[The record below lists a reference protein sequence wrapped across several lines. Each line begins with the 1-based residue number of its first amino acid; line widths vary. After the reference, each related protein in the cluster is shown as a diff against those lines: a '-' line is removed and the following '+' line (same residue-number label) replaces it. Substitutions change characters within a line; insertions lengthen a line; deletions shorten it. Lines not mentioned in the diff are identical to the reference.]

1 MRVRSG
7 TIRNRLTLLVTGALV
22 VSVTAPIS
30 VASAVGPTTVS
41 TTFGYTGATTT
52 FTVPAGVSQITLSVV
67 GAEGGL
73 GGRDTA
79 PAPPAGGYQGLV
91 TGTLAVTP
99 GQVLTIGVGQGG
111 ANGRGQSTGSSNPA
125 TYTLNAAVGGAS
137 PLGYGGG
144 NGGAAGYSGNSG
156 FGGAGGAASVV
167 TTAGATIVAG
177 GSGGSGGSGQFIAT
191 RGRVSN
197 PTYLGRTDTV
207 STVGQAGITIAY
219 VCQIA
224 GASCD
229 GGGGAGGG
237 GGTTG
242 GAQGDVQF
250 GSGSSNEWYGYGGN
264 PGQNSTGGLA
274 GLSAA
279 YQYYPD
285 DAANGSV
292 TISYVTGTP
301 AAPTSV
307 AGVAGDS
314 SAALTWAAPA
324 AAGGSAL
331 SDYVVEYATVA
342 DPTSWTTFADGTSTA
357 TSATVTGLTNGTA
370 YIFRV
375 SAVNATG
382 QGAVSAS
389 SAPVTPSGPP
399 AAPTIS
405 AITAAD
411 GALSVAYSAAASGS
425 PVLDYEYQLGGT
437 GPWTSTASTST
448 PALISGLVNGTVYA
462 VTLRAVSA
470 IGNGAASAPV
480 NGTPAA
486 PPGAPS
492 ITSASTAVGSATL
505 VFTPGYAGGATIT
518 DYQYQIGSGAWLS
531 GATAS
536 SPLTITGLANGT
548 TYSIRLRGVSSSG
561 NGAAS
566 TASVV
571 TTPDVPAAPAVSA
584 VTSGD
589 GSLSIAFA
597 PSDNHGSAV
606 TSYEYQLIPSGPW
619 TAASSLASPIE
630 VTGLTNGTSYAVSV
644 RAVNAVGT
652 GPGSPA
658 QNATPATVPGA
669 PSIVGGTIAGS
680 DAQLSTAFTAPASD
694 GGSAITTY
702 EYSTDGGAT
711 WRSRATGGTGSPLVI
726 SALSSDGT
734 TPLVNGTE
742 YQVELRAVNGVG
754 AGLAS
759 AFATGIAATAPSAP
773 SISTVTAGP
782 ASLQVSFAAGSN
794 GGAAITGYDYRLGT
808 GSWTST
814 GSLGNSF
821 LVPGLTNGTSYD
833 VEVRAVNAQGAGP
846 ASAPVPGTPVT
857 TPAQPSI
864 TGVTRADRSLSLTV
878 SEPDDGGSPVTSWQY
893 STDGGTTWV
902 TSAQPG
908 SPLTI
913 TKLSVDGTT
922 LIANGTSYPVT
933 VRAVNAVGTS
943 IAAAVTT
950 VGPSAAPSAPAITL
964 TPLDEAIRVAFPA
977 PADGGSPISA
987 MQYQLG
993 SGSWVDAGTLSSPFT
1008 IPGLTNGTP
1017 YTVRLRASNAIG
1029 VGAVSSPASAT
1040 PRTVPDAPTAVAA
1053 TPNTG
1058 QADVSWTAPG
1068 SNGGSAITGYVASAY
1083 SSAGSTTV
1091 LASCSTTAT
1100 ACSISGLTNGTAYYV
1115 SVVAVN
1121 AAGSSVKSAP
1131 AVLVTP
1137 VARPG
1142 APTLSSVTGGNTI
1155 LSLAFTAGS
1164 AGSSPITGYQYQ
1176 LNGGAWQSTASTTS
1190 PLVLSGLTNGTAY
1203 TVTLR
1208 AVSAVGTGAL
1218 SGTLTGTPYTF
1229 PDAPSAVTA
1238 DGQGSSAVI
1247 TWAAPNSNGSPIT
1260 GYTATAFSAATAGSQ
1275 IGTCGTATLTCTI
1288 SGLTNGVSYYI
1299 SLQATNTAGL
1309 SVRSAPRVA
1318 VIPSQQPGVVS
1329 AVTAVGGNGSATLTW
1344 SPGSTGAS
1352 AVSDYTVWYSS
1363 GSGYTQFVDAVSTA
1377 TAATVTGL
1385 SNGTAYTFEV
1395 YPVNGNGTGPASAP
1409 SNAVT
1414 PIAPGTVPILSA
1426 PVSAAG
1432 GYSSVITNYS

>member
-1 MRVRSG
+1 
-7 TIRNRLTLLVTGALV
+7 
-22 VSVTAPIS
+22 
-30 VASAVGPTTVS
+30 
-41 TTFGYTGATTT
+41 
-52 FTVPAGVSQITLSVV
+52 
-67 GAEGGL
+67 
-73 GGRDTA
+73 
-79 PAPPAGGYQGLV
+79 
-91 TGTLAVTP
+91 
-99 GQVLTIGVGQGG
+99 
-111 ANGRGQSTGSSNPA
+111 
-125 TYTLNAAVGGAS
+125 
-137 PLGYGGG
+137 
-144 NGGAAGYSGNSG
+144 
-156 FGGAGGAASVV
+156 
-167 TTAGATIVAG
+167 
-177 GSGGSGGSGQFIAT
+177 
-191 RGRVSN
+191 
-197 PTYLGRTDTV
+197 
-207 STVGQAGITIAY
+207 
-219 VCQIA
+219 
-224 GASCD
+224 
-229 GGGGAGGG
+229 
-237 GGTTG
+237 
-242 GAQGDVQF
+242 
-250 GSGSSNEWYGYGGN
+250 
-264 PGQNSTGGLA
+264 
-274 GLSAA
+274 
-279 YQYYPD
+279 
-285 DAANGSV
+285 
-292 TISYVTGTP
+292 
-301 AAPTSV
+301 
-307 AGVAGDS
+307 
-314 SAALTWAAPA
+314 
-324 AAGGSAL
+324 
-331 SDYVVEYATVA
+331 
-342 DPTSWTTFADGTSTA
+342 
-357 TSATVTGLTNGTA
+357 
-370 YIFRV
+370 
-375 SAVNATG
+375 
-382 QGAVSAS
+382 
-389 SAPVTPSGPP
+389 
-399 AAPTIS
+399 
-405 AITAAD
+405 
-411 GALSVAYSAAASGS
+411 
-425 PVLDYEYQLGGT
+425 
-437 GPWTSTASTST
+437 
-448 PALISGLVNGTVYA
+448 
-462 VTLRAVSA
+462 
-470 IGNGAASAPV
+470 
-480 NGTPAA
+480 
-486 PPGAPS
+486 
-492 ITSASTAVGSATL
+492 
-505 VFTPGYAGGATIT
+505 
-518 DYQYQIGSGAWLS
+518 
-531 GATAS
+531 
-536 SPLTITGLANGT
+536 
-548 TYSIRLRGVSSSG
+548 
-561 NGAAS
+561 
-566 TASVV
+566 
-571 TTPDVPAAPAVSA
+571 
-584 VTSGD
+584 
-589 GSLSIAFA
+589 
-597 PSDNHGSAV
+597 
-606 TSYEYQLIPSGPW
+606 
-619 TAASSLASPIE
+619 
-630 VTGLTNGTSYAVSV
+630 
-644 RAVNAVGT
+644 
-652 GPGSPA
+652 
-658 QNATPATVPGA
+658 
-669 PSIVGGTIAGS
+669 
-680 DAQLSTAFTAPASD
+680 PASD

-711 WRSRATGGTGSPLVI
+711 WRSRATGSTGSPLVI

-742 YQVELRAVNGVG
+742 YQVELRAVNGIG

-821 LVPGLTNGTSYD
+821 LVSGLTNGTSYD

-902 TSAQPG
+902 TSAQSG

-1121 AAGSSVKSAP
+1121 AAGSSVQSAP
-1131 AVLVTP
+1131 PVLVTP

-1155 LSLAFTAGS
+1155 LSLAFTAGT

-1377 TAATVTGL
+1377 TSATVTGL

-1432 GYSSVITNYS
+1432 GYSSVITNYSAVTTYTLSATNGGSATRSGPTVTVTGLGSGVSSTVTVAATLFGSTGTSAAVTGAALLAGTAPLATSPARTLDGFSFQITNYVPSASYLVTASNGTLITSGSTISVYGLSPGAGSNVTVTVSRTGYTTASAVFSGAAMDLGVAPTFTVPTSTATGFSVGILNYSPSLVYSFSATNGAVVTSLGGTLVVSGLTPGDWSDITVTATDPGLSAATATVGGSALLTGLTPVLGNPTRLVDGYSYDLTNFSLADSYALTVSGG